1 MTIDKVDAGVDSLRL
16 TSAKEEA
23 TKKGDVTSLVV

>member
-23 TKKGDVTSLVV
+23 TKRETSPLW